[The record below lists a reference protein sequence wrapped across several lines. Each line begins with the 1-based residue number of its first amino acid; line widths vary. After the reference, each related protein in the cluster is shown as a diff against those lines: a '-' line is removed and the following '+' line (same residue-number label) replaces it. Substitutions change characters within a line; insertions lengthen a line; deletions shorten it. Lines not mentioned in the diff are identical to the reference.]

1 MAPKTKAN
9 QFVLGQWKPLR
20 RVHAC
25 DVVCHSRSVHLP
37 HQMPRV
43 TYLLLCL
50 LISLKY
56 GNASC
61 FGWFSKHDENGLL
74 HEDDQVEDPPLET
87 PNPDEQ
93 KQDEQKPG
101 EPKPD
106 VQQEPQEHHQQQH
119 QEQQQEQHQDQHQD
133 QHQIQHQDQHQDQRQ
148 DQPQEQVQQPVE
160 QQLVEQ
166 HPVGQHREQQQ
177 QQQIHHAAPN
187 QNLAELDDD
196 SVDSGYASGGT

>member
-1 MAPKTKAN
+1 MT
-9 QFVLGQWKPLR
+9 
-20 RVHAC
+20 RVA
-25 DVVCHSRSVHLP
+25 
-37 HQMPRV
+37 
-43 TYLLLCL
+43 YLLLCL
-50 LISLKY
+50 LIFLEY

-61 FGWFSKHDENGLL
+61 FGWFSKHDENDLL
-74 HEDDQVEDPPLET
+74 HDDDQAEDPPLET

-119 QEQQQEQHQDQHQD
+119 QEQHQDQH
-133 QHQIQHQDQHQDQRQ
+133 Q

-166 HPVGQHREQQQ
+166 QPVGQHREQLQQ
-177 QQQIHHAAPN
+177 RQIHHAAAS
-187 QNLAELDDD
+187 QNLPELDDA
-196 SVDSGYASGGT
+196 SVDSGYTSFVT